1 MISPQFFH
9 HHNSRISIVSK
20 NCPMHNRH
28 EIAHLLD
35 QAIKQVLGDKGIT
48 AKITP
53 DSPIDS
59 TLGLDSLDWAAV
71 AVHMEDQ
78 TGLDPFSEGFIGK
91 LATVN
96 DLIDLYVQTASNH
109 PPIQ

>member
-1 MISPQFFH
+1 ML
-9 HHNSRISIVSK
+9 NK
-20 NCPMHNRH
+20 L
-28 EIAHLLD
+28 EIEHLLN
-35 QAIKQVLGDKGIT
+35 QAIKQVLEDKGFT

-71 AVHMEDQ
+71 AVRMEDQ
-78 TGLDPFSEGFIGK
+78 TGLDPFSEGFIVK

-96 DLIDLYVQTASNH
+96 DLIDLYVKTASKH
-109 PPIQ
+109 PFVQ